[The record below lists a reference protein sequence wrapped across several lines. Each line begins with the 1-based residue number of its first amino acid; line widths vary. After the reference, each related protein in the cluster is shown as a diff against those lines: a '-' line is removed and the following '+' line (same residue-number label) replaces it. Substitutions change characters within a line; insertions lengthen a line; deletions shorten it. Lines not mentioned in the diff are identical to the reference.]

1 MKKIILLIVTMLGIV
16 PILSAQT
23 PVSQLPVITIS
34 KSLDVHILSPEPIQY
49 ADISTHSVAGDL
61 PVKNILRIRLLPD
74 SLKLFSGNQDIGI
87 VTIAG
92 ESFIAQYRLRL
103 AGSETD
109 TSLRAQIGIN
119 PEDTR
124 PLDFP
129 GISLTTPQMK
139 SLALGILKI
148 KNNSIVRH
156 NEAYGLKARLN
167 HVYTAGGLVFLDIG
181 FENQTNLPYTP
192 DELRFKIEDKKITK
206 ATNVQSIEL
215 KPEWQLYPLAEF
227 KRNFHNIYVL
237 KKVTF
242 PDNKVLHIELS
253 EKQVSGRTVTL
264 TIKYGDL
271 LHADTL

>member
-1 MKKIILLIVTMLGIV
+1 MKKIILLIVAMLGIV
-16 PILSAQT
+16 PFLIAQT
-23 PVSQLPVITIS
+23 PVSKLPVITIS
-34 KSLDVHILSPEPIQY
+34 SNLDIHILSPEPIQY
-49 ADISTHSVAGDL
+49 ADISTHCLAGDL
-61 PVKNILRIRLLPD
+61 PVKNILRIKILSD
-74 SLKLFSGNQDIGI
+74 SLKRSSGDQDLGI

-103 AGSETD
+103 TMSDGD
-109 TSLRAQIGIN
+109 TSLRAQIEIN
-119 PEDTR
+119 PDDTR

-129 GISLTTPQMK
+129 GVSLNTPQIK
-139 SLALGILKI
+139 ELALSVLKTK
-148 KNNSIVRH
+148 KNGAIRH
-156 NEAYGLKARLN
+156 AEAYGLEARLN
-167 HVYTAGGLVFLDIG
+167 HIYTAGNLVFLDLS

-215 KPEWQLYPLAEF
+215 KPDWQLYPLAEF
-227 KRNFHNIYVL
+227 KRDFHNIYVF

-242 PDNKVLHIELS
+242 PDNKVLHVELR
-253 EKQVSGRTVTL
+253 EKQVSGRTVML